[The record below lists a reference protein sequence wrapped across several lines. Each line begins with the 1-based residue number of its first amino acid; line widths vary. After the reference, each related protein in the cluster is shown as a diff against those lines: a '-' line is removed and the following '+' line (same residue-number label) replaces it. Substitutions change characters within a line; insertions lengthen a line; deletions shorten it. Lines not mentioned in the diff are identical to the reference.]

1 MMLQKG
7 EENLGK
13 AEGRSIPSCG
23 AESISIYHRAGPE
36 DTLSYRHNETQHF
49 VPPAT
54 STDSS
59 NRLQLNGHQRYVLD
73 APLSHKH
80 QRRPSVDRNTDST
93 DPNPTSNHVEKPAN
107 QDPKGQQREQ
117 TKSALPLTPQQ
128 RILDIR
134 QPRRRPGLS
143 ARPGNRAQCER
154 KRKQRPDRW
163 ASYSWPRR
171 PEHLIR
177 QVIVLRTDLQAWA
190 IIARS
195 SQS

>member
-1 MMLQKG
+1 MLQKG

-54 STDSS
+54 STDSP

-80 QRRPSVDRNTDST
+80 QRRPSVDQNIDST
-93 DPNPTSNHVEKPAN
+93 DPNPNSNHVEKPAN
-107 QDPKGQQREQ
+107 QDPKGHRECNKKPGSDSSPS
-117 TKSALPLTPQQ
+117 TYLPWYDT
-128 RILDIR
+128 
-134 QPRRRPGLS
+134 
-143 ARPGNRAQCER
+143 
-154 KRKQRPDRW
+154 
-163 ASYSWPRR
+163 
-171 PEHLIR
+171 LI
-177 QVIVLRTDLQAWA
+177 IKAA
-190 IIARS
+190 
-195 SQS
+195 